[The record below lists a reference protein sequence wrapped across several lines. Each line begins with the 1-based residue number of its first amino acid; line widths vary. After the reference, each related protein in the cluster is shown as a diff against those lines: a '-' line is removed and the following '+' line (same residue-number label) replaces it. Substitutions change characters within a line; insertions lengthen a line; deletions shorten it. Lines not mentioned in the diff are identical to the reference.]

1 MSNLACIA
9 HRCALPRRHAEG
21 CTNDTC
27 RGCLPALAQDGLRLC
42 PLHTTR
48 ISTDAL
54 RIAELDHEIEEV
66 LARSGRVGERTSG
79 TADHGTVLN
88 DRAVEVRTEIRHT
101 LVAWCR
107 LVAEE
112 RGIHLPPNHLDAMA
126 AYLATHHVWLAAHK
140 TANDSSDE
148 LSSLAR
154 RAYSAAYPNP
164 PIVVRIGH
172 CPKPD
177 CPGELTALVRQQDS
191 MLPSGIT
198 CSWWDEL
205 KDKTDQEPHQ
215 WSADQWHALGRQMAR
230 RTA

>member
-9 HRCALPRRHAEG
+9 PRCALPRRHAEG

-154 RAYSAAYPNP
+154 RAYSAAHSRTPCSRPASPAHGGTNSKTRP
-164 PIVVRIGH
+164 TRNHTSGQPTSGMRWDGRWRGGPHEGH
-172 CPKPD
+172 WV
-177 CPGELTALVRQQDS
+177 LRV
-191 MLPSGIT
+191 
-198 CSWWDEL
+198 
-205 KDKTDQEPHQ
+205 PHR
-215 WSADQWHALGRQMAR
+215 WP
-230 RTA
+230 RT